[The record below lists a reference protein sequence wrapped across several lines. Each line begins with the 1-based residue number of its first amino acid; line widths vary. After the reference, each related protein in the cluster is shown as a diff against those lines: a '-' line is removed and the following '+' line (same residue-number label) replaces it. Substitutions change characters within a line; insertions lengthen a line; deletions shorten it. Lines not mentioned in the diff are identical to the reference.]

1 MRPLV
6 PLLLLVLLLLLMSGC
21 GAVPLGLLGGGG
33 PNVAANVQAGKENRQ
48 TAVGFEE
55 RIEAGRDVI
64 QTELEAGPVETLTV
78 NNQDIPPWVLLVALI
93 GWLLPTP
100 TQMGNAIGSALM
112 APFRRNR

>member
-1 MRPLV
+1 MRLAAS
-6 PLLLLVLLLLLMSGC
+6 LALCAALAGC
-21 GAVPLGLLGGGG
+21 GALPLSMLGGG
-33 PNVAANVQAGKENRQ
+33 PNVAANVQAGRENRQ

-64 QTELEAGPVETLTV
+64 QTEMETGQVETLTV

-100 TQMGNAIGSALM
+100 TQMGEAIGRALM
-112 APFRRNR
+112 APFRRKT